1 MVVQTPPFIVQITLF
16 SEREKARNTIWRL
29 FIKHPVMLN
38 RRRRVITS
46 FITISSQLQKKLD
59 VAAAAASL
67 ID

>member
-1 MVVQTPPFIVQITLF
+1 
-16 SEREKARNTIWRL
+16 
-29 FIKHPVMLN
+29 MLN

-59 VAAAAASL
+59 VAAAAAAASL

>member
-38 RRRRVITS
+38 RRVITS

>member
-1 MVVQTPPFIVQITLF
+1 
-16 SEREKARNTIWRL
+16 
-29 FIKHPVMLN
+29 MLN

-59 VAAAAASL
+59 VAAAAAASL

>member
-1 MVVQTPPFIVQITLF
+1 
-16 SEREKARNTIWRL
+16 
-29 FIKHPVMLN
+29 MLN